1 MNDVSNPDSYV
12 VDILYVKVV
21 ERVGEEYPESVFKTD
36 FTAENPGMSMS
47 NTALGSVA
55 FANGKAVATITGY
68 GEAGWTNKLE
78 QDTTVNIVKGKKY
91 RLTLKMTAKNA
102 QSGEFCIEDK
112 VTEYQARALY
122 DNINLAAG
130 EEFVYTKDFFAE
142 KDVENTSMKFY
153 VGGASAGVTNVEI
166 LKLT

>member
-1 MNDVSNPDSYV
+1 
-12 VDILYVKVV
+12 
-21 ERVGEEYPESVFKTD
+21 
-36 FTAENPGMSMS
+36 
-47 NTALGSVA
+47 
-55 FANGKAVATITGY
+55 
-68 GEAGWTNKLE
+68 
-78 QDTTVNIVKGKKY
+78 
-91 RLTLKMTAKNA
+91 MTAKNA

-153 VGGASAGVTNVEI
+153 VGGASAGVTSNEI
-166 LKLT
+166 TVTEWEISELVGDKSEDKALYRFIPYSKASEWDCFNGRESDIGSANCPPWITATRSSSTRSRWKRTHSIRSASRSKPIKRERHGLF